1 MLAGIYSMHCTYI
14 RKVWK
19 VLRGKFKD
27 VKVVKPATLELA
39 SHVAALNIIHF
50 AWAHCH
56 FLRWQVNRDFSSISS
71 NLCSPLTNVIIL
83 IYWTYILTVQ
93 SLCFTKS
100 LTFCHLHNP
109 QGSDA
114 FILFLLISQ

>member
-19 VLRGKFKD
+19 VLRGKFKN

-93 SLCFTKS
+93 FLCALQKALHFATYTTHRDLMPSYCFSL
-100 LTFCHLHNP
+100 
-109 QGSDA
+109 
-114 FILFLLISQ
+114 